1 MDYRNLAE
9 EELKL
14 RIAEQFFPTYDCAHR
29 IGKIDFTVAVPGPK
43 GGRPVRAT
51 SGQGEDHTGPK
62 GGRPMRATSGQEED
76 HTVAVPAVVG
86 AQHATPC
93 IASDIPTTEFQ
104 SLLWA
109 EAKRGIVGDIYKPL
123 VQLVLTIGR
132 ARTFDTYLPP
142 PFLGVFDAEK
152 IVFLP
157 YKEIMPFFALNDFN
171 WNVTPSDDATRE
183 FGLLYEAIKATLDE
197 AGELYLYRYD
207 AHAEELHAF
216 IQQHFS
222 QGGGQIQVNKNN
234 FVAVYQRWLATVQPS
249 IAVDWALLKKQ
260 GIIDGDFFLADLLSE
275 HNQTLKEALYVL
287 LQDNRYVLDRKVDA
301 RGLFQENHV
310 FFKDKQRAH
319 AQFWSLYQRPPR
331 EEYWAYII
339 DRRDLLVPQDVRER
353 KGSFFTPKQWVELSQ
368 QYIADVLGE
377 NWQEEYYVWDCAAGT
392 GNLLNGLT
400 NKYHIWASTL
410 DPQDVQV
417 MKDRI
422 ANGANLL
429 ESHVFQFDFLNDEFD
444 KLPAGLQEII
454 HDPEKRRMLVVYI
467 NPPYAEA
474 GNARTR
480 TGERNKSEVSRT
492 TRICE
497 QYHAQLGLGIRE
509 LFAQFLMR
517 IVVELGDVRVGLF
530 SKLKYLQGTA
540 FRGFRKFFYAQFLAG
555 FLVPADTFD
564 NVRGAFPIAFA
575 LWDLSVK
582 SPISRVR
589 FDVYWAEYERA
600 SVWKEVDALDHRPRI
615 TDWVTLFPT
624 VSFHVGYTGNY
635 GPDLQHNRDLYLSNV
650 CLLNSNGT
658 PSNATKYAICRE
670 NLLPLTVYFS
680 VRLSI
685 TATWLNDRDQFL
697 YPRDGWQTD
706 AEFQNNCLAFTLFH
720 TQNRITATEGT
731 NHWIP
736 FTEAEVEAKDSFE
749 SHFMTDFIQGRLTL
763 DEQKGNAGSLF
774 QAQSFVPSAPLVFS
788 PEATAVFDAGRDLWR
803 YYHAQPDV
811 NPNASYYDIRAHFQ
825 GRNDKGKM
833 NAKSDDAEYMRLL
846 GALKEAMEA
855 LRQQI
860 VPKVYEYGF
869 LIS

>member
-1 MDYRNLAE
+1 ML
-9 EELKL
+9 
-14 RIAEQFFPTYDCAHR
+14 
-29 IGKIDFTVAVPGPK
+29 
-43 GGRPVRAT
+43 
-51 SGQGEDHTGPK
+51 
-62 GGRPMRATSGQEED
+62 
-76 HTVAVPAVVG
+76 
-86 AQHATPC
+86 
-93 IASDIPTTEFQ
+93 Q

-109 EAKRGIVGDIYKPL
+109 EAKRGVITDIYKPL

-157 YKEIMPFFALNDFN
+157 YKEILPFFSLNDFN
-171 WNVTPSDDATRE
+171 WNVTSSDDATRE
-183 FGLLYEAIKATLDE
+183 FGLLYEAIRASLEK
-197 AGELYLYRYD
+197 AGELYCYRYD
-207 AHAEELHAF
+207 AHAEELRAF

-275 HNQTLKEALYVL
+275 HNQTLKEALFVL

-319 AQFWSLYQRPPR
+319 TQFWSLYQRPPR

-353 KGSFFTPKQWVELSQ
+353 KGSFFTPQQWVELSQ

-444 KLPAGLQEII
+444 KLPTGLQEII
-454 HDPEKRRMLVVYI
+454 NDPEKRRKLVVYI

-480 TGERNKSEVSRT
+480 TGERNKSEVSSA
-492 TRICE
+492 TRVCE
-497 QYHAQLGLGIRE
+497 QFRSQLGLGIRE
-509 LFAQFLMR
+509 LFAQFLVR
-517 IVVELGDVRVGLF
+517 IATELDGVHVGLF

-540 FRGFRKFFYAQFLAG
+540 FRSFRELFQAKFRGGFV
-555 FLVPADTFD
+555 VPADTFD
-564 NVRGAFPIAFA
+564 NVKGTFPISFA
-575 LWDLSVK
+575 IWDLGEKRHFVEAC
-582 SPISRVR
+582 
-589 FDVYWAEYERA
+589 FDVYNTSQTQPVATKRIGALSRA
-600 SVWKEVDALDHRPRI
+600 LRI
-615 TDWVTLFPT
+615 TDWVTRFQRT
-624 VSFHVGYTGNY
+624 AHSVGYTGNY
-635 GPDLQHNRDLYLSNV
+635 GPDLQHNRDLYLSNM

-658 PSNATKYAICRE
+658 PSNATKYAICSE

-685 TATWLNDRDQFL
+685 IATWLNDRDQFL
-697 YPRDGWQTD
+697 APHDGWQRD
-706 AEFQNNCLAFTLFH
+706 AEFQTNCLAFTLFH
-720 TQNRITATEGT
+720 GQNRITSTEGV

-736 FTEAEVEAKDSFE
+736 FTEAEVYARECFE
-749 SHFMTDFIQGRLTL
+749 SHFMTDFM
-763 DEQKGNAGSLF
+763 AGFSRRTGGDLEYDHDSGVLF

-788 PEATAVFDAGRDLWR
+788 PEATAVFDAGRELWR
-803 YYHAQPDV
+803 YYHAQPDA

-825 GRNDKGKM
+825 GRNNKGKM

-846 GALKEAMEA
+846 GNLKAAMEV

-860 VPKVYEYGF
+860 VSKVYEYGF
-869 LIS
+869 LIE

>member
-1 MDYRNLAE
+1 MIDYTGIAE

-14 RIAEQFFPTYDCAHR
+14 RVAEAFFPQYDCAHR
-29 IGKIDFTVAVPGPK
+29 IGKIDFAVTLRTPQPAHD
-43 GGRPVRAT
+43 AT
-51 SGQGEDHTGPK
+51 
-62 GGRPMRATSGQEED
+62 ML
-76 HTVAVPAVVG
+76 
-86 AQHATPC
+86 
-93 IASDIPTTEFQ
+93 Q

-109 EAKRGIVGDIYKPL
+109 EAKRGTVTDIYKPL

-142 PFLGVFDAEK
+142 PFLGIFDAEK
-152 IVFLP
+152 IIFLP
-157 YKEIMPFFALNDFN
+157 YKEILPFFTLNDFN
-171 WNVTPSDDATRE
+171 WNVTSSDSTTRE

-207 AHAEELHAF
+207 SHAQELRAF

-275 HNQTLKEALYVL
+275 HNQTLKEALFVL
-287 LQDNRYVLDRKVDA
+287 LQDNRYVLDRKIDA
-301 RGLFQENHV
+301 AGLFAEKHV
-310 FFKDKQRAH
+310 FFKDKQHAH
-319 AQFWSLYQRPPR
+319 TQFWSLYQRPPR

-353 KGSFFTPKQWVELSQ
+353 KGSFFTPQQWVELSQ
-368 QYIADVLGE
+368 QYLADVLGE

-400 NKYHIWASTL
+400 NKYNIWASTL

-444 KLPAGLQEII
+444 KLPAGLQEIVN
-454 HDPEKRRMLVVYI
+454 DPEKRRKLVVYI
-467 NPPYAEA
+467 NPPYVEA
-474 GNARTR
+474 ANKRTVTN
-480 TGERNKSEVSRT
+480 TGKNKTDVAIHHTIHDRYLT
-492 TRICE
+492 
-497 QYHAQLGLGIRE
+497 QLGFAKREVYALFIIRIYNE
-509 LFAQFLMR
+509 IPNCFLAQFSTSK
-517 IVVELGDVRVGLF
+517 IVQAPYFVNFREHFRA
-530 SKLKYLQGTA
+530 KLE
-540 FRGFRKFFYAQFLAG
+540 KF

-564 NVRGAFPIAFA
+564 NVKGQFPIGFFI
-575 LWDLSVK
+575 WDLTPQETIFEK
-582 SPISRVR
+582 AIG
-589 FDVYWAEYERA
+589 DVYDRNSKYLRQKTVGIPIKFLSINDWIIATRGRYNEQVIGYMA
-600 SVWKEVDALDHRPRI
+600 S
-615 TDWVTLFPT
+615 
-624 VSFHVGYTGNY
+624 Y
-635 GPDLQHNRDLYLSNV
+635 GIDFQHNNYNFIV
-650 CLLNSNGT
+650 NSDKQLPAPHGT
-658 PSNATKYAICRE
+658 RTTDQ
-670 NLLPLTVYFS
+670 NLLQIGIYYA
-680 VRLSI
+680 VRHCI
-685 TATWLNDRDQFL
+685 AATWLNDRDLFHA
-697 YPRDGWQTD
+697 PRDGWQTD
-706 AEFQNNCLAFTLFH
+706 TEFQNNSLTFTLFSNNI
-720 TQNRITATEGT
+720 QSQYGT

-736 FTEAEVEAKDSFE
+736 FTEAEVDAKERFE
-749 SHFMTDFIQGRLTL
+749 SHFMTDFIAGRLAL
-763 DEQKGNAGSLF
+763 DEQKGNEGILF
-774 QAQSFVPSAPLVFS
+774 QSQSFVPSAPLVFS
-788 PEATAVFDAGRDLWR
+788 PEATAVFDAGRELWR
-803 YYHAQPDV
+803 YYHAQPDA

-846 GALKEAMEA
+846 GALKEAMEV

-869 LIS
+869 LIE

>member
-29 IGKIDFTVAVPGPK
+29 IGKIDFTVSVP
-43 GGRPVRAT
+43 
-51 SGQGEDHTGPK
+51 Q
-62 GGRPMRATSGQEED
+62 Q
-76 HTVAVPAVVG
+76 
-86 AQHATPC
+86 QNHADAPL
-93 IASDIPTTEFQ
+93 Q

-109 EAKRGIVGDIYKPL
+109 EAKRSVIADIYKPL

-157 YKEIMPFFALNDFN
+157 YKEILPFFSLNDFN
-171 WNVTPSDDATRE
+171 WNVTSSDDTTRE
-183 FGLLYEAIKATLDE
+183 FELLYEAIRASLE
-197 AGELYLYRYD
+197 RAGELYCYRYD
-207 AHAEELHAF
+207 AHVEELRAF

-222 QGGGQIQVNKNN
+222 QKGGQIQVNKNN
-234 FVAVYQRWLATVQPS
+234 FVAVYQRWLETVQPS

-319 AQFWSLYQRPPR
+319 TQFWSLYQRPPR
-331 EEYWAYII
+331 EEYWSYII

-353 KGSFFTPKQWVELSQ
+353 KGSFFTPQQWVELSQ

-444 KLPAGLQEII
+444 CGKLPTDLLAII
-454 HDPEKRRMLVVYI
+454 RDPEKRRKLVVYI

-480 TGERNKSEVSRT
+480 TGERNKSEVSST
-492 TRICE
+492 TRVCE
-497 QYHAQLGLGIRE
+497 QFRSQLGLGIRE
-509 LFAQFLMR
+509 LFAQFLVR
-517 IVVELGDVRVGLF
+517 IAIELDGVHVAIF
-530 SKLKYLQGTA
+530 SKLKYLQGAA
-540 FRGFRKFFYAQFLAG
+540 FRGFRELFQAKFRGG
-555 FLVPADTFD
+555 FVVPADTFD
-564 NVRGAFPIAFA
+564 NVKGTFPISFA
-575 LWDLSVK
+575 IWDLGEKRPFVEAC
-582 SPISRVR
+582 
-589 FDVYWAEYERA
+589 FDVYNTSQTQPVATKRI
-600 SVWKEVDALDHRPRI
+600 SALVQTQRI
-615 TDWVTLFPT
+615 TDWVSLFPMT
-624 VSFHVGYTGNY
+624 APHIGYTGNY

-650 CLLNSNGT
+650 CLVNSNGT
-658 PSNATKYAICRE
+658 PSNATKYAVSGE
-670 NLLPLTVYFS
+670 NLVPLTVYFS
-680 VRLSI
+680 VRLSVI
-685 TATWLNDRDQFL
+685 ATWLNDRDQFL
-697 YPRDGWQTD
+697 APRDGWQTD
-706 AEFQNNCLAFTLFH
+706 TEFQTNCLTFTLFH
-720 TQNRITATEGT
+720 TQNRITAAEGI

-736 FTEAEVEAKDSFE
+736 FTEAEVYARECFE
-749 SHFMTDFIQGRLTL
+749 SHFMTQFIQGRLAL
-763 DEQKGNAGSLF
+763 DEQKGHAGSLF

-788 PEATAVFDAGRDLWR
+788 PEATAVFDAGRELWR
-803 YYHAQPDV
+803 YYHAQPDA

-846 GALKEAMEA
+846 GNLKAAMEV

-869 LIS
+869 LIE

>member
-1 MDYRNLAE
+1 MGYTGIAE
-9 EELKL
+9 EELKNY
-14 RIAEQFFPTYDCAHR
+14 IAEDFFGAYDCKHI
-29 IGKIDFTVAVPGPK
+29 IGKIDFTVALP
-43 GGRPVRAT
+43 
-51 SGQGEDHTGPK
+51 Q
-62 GGRPMRATSGQEED
+62 
-76 HTVAVPAVVG
+76 
-86 AQHATPC
+86 
-93 IASDIPTTEFQ
+93 SDPLQ

-109 EAKRGIVGDIYKPL
+109 EAKRGVVTDIYKPL

-157 YKEIMPFFALNDFN
+157 YKEILPFFSLNDFN
-171 WNVTPSDDATRE
+171 WTITPSDDATRE
-183 FGLLYEAIKATLDE
+183 FELLYEAIRASLEKE
-197 AGELYLYRYD
+197 GELYCYRYD
-207 AHAEELHAF
+207 VHAEELRAF

-222 QGGGQIQVNKNN
+222 QKGGQIQVNKNN

-275 HNQTLKEALYVL
+275 HNQTLKEALFVL
-287 LQDNRYVLDRKVDA
+287 LQDNRYVLDRKIDA
-301 RGLFQENHV
+301 AGLFAEKHV
-310 FFKDKQRAH
+310 SFNDKQRAH

-353 KGSFFTPKQWVELSQ
+353 KGSFFTPQQWVELSQ
-368 QYIADVLGE
+368 RYIADVLGE
-377 NWQEEYYVWDCAAGT
+377 NWQDEYYVWDCAAGT

-410 DPQDVQV
+410 DSQDVQV

-444 KLPAGLQEII
+444 KLPAGLRDII
-454 HDPEKRRMLVVYI
+454 NDPQKRRKLVMYI

-474 GNARTR
+474 GNARIR
-480 TGERNKSEVSRT
+480 TGEERNKRDVSNT
-492 TRICE
+492 TRVCE
-497 QYHAQLGLGIRE
+497 QFRSQLGLGIRE
-509 LFAQFLMR
+509 LFAQFLVR
-517 IVVELGDVRVGLF
+517 IATELDGVHVAIF

-540 FRGFRKFFYAQFLAG
+540 FRGFRELFQAKFRGG
-555 FLVPADTFD
+555 FVVPADTFD
-564 NVRGAFPIAFA
+564 NVKGTFPISFA
-575 LWDLSVK
+575 IWDLGEK
-582 SPISRVR
+582 RPFAEAC
-589 FDVYWAEYERA
+589 FDVYTPSQTQPVATKRIGTLTRA
-600 SVWKEVDALDHRPRI
+600 LRI
-615 TDWVTLFPT
+615 TDWVTRFPRT
-624 VSFHVGYTGNY
+624 ALPVGYTGNY

-680 VRLSI
+680 VRLCI
-685 TATWLNDRDQFL
+685 IATWLNDRDQFL

-706 AEFQNNCLAFTLFH
+706 AEFQTNCLAFTLFH
-720 TQNRITATEGT
+720 GQNRITSTEGV

-736 FTEAEVEAKDSFE
+736 FTEAEVDAKDRFE
-749 SHFMTDFIQGRLTL
+749 SHLMTDFIQGSSRRTGGDLEY
-763 DEQKGNAGSLF
+763 DHDSGVLF

-788 PEATAVFDAGRDLWR
+788 PEATAVFDAGRELWR
-803 YYHAQPDV
+803 YYHAQPDA
-811 NPNASYYDIRAHFQ
+811 NPNASYYDIRALFQ
-825 GRNDKGKM
+825 GRNGQGKM
-833 NAKSDDAEYMRLL
+833 NAKSDDAEYMHLL
-846 GALKEAMEA
+846 GNLKEAMEV

-860 VPKVYEYGF
+860 VSKVYEYGF
-869 LIS
+869 LME